1 MPLFNNLNAILGGV
15 NTLLERTLAQPAR
28 PRIQMIP
35 VNDVGMRLNT
45 FVQTLASSAPP
56 YPGQT
61 EPSRLTQ
68 QQQTALHSRFLYDI
82 ASIGT
87 DIDIRCADP
96 GKYVTWT
103 DNRQHL
109 VSLLKYGPEHPYP
122 AINLSLA
129 QRPDGSLEA
138 QTWLVRNMAT
148 PVIRGPVCPE
158 WPTGAPNELAGSH
171 ALEQFILD
179 RFGLQPT
186 KPATVER
193 VNAWFD
199 TMNYRVALA
208 ARTNPPKPGEVS
220 MRLTNGAFISHDT
233 FKQVCPDPMEQD
245 RFTALTAKVDLAW
258 GHGLTGMLDSN
269 PETIK
274 EACDHWNDPKHWQD
288 AASHAQLYDAPGDG
302 AIDANIGTLAKA
314 DVDNLIMV
322 WGNRRDEVCPGETPT
337 AIADHILGFNRID
350 PVEQPAWEA
359 ALARRVAPT
368 ALLVRDHPVP
378 SSAFAAVTL
387 RSKAPEDTS
396 APAPAP
402 RPTTQE
408 QANPAPSK
416 QTDQTT
422 REQADTTPQETTGPA
437 PQETTGPAPQE
448 TTGPAPQETT
458 RPAPQETT
466 GPAPQEQANPTPTET
481 ESYPDPVNADPYANP
496 VDQTPDPNAAGQQP
510 HEPTAQSGPTVG

>member
-15 NTLLERTLAQPAR
+15 NTLLDRTLAQPAR

-35 VNDVGMRLNT
+35 VNEVGMRLNT

-87 DIDIRCADP
+87 DIDVRCADP

-122 AINLSLA
+122 AINISLA
-129 QRPDGSLEA
+129 HRPDGSLEA
-138 QTWLVRNMAT
+138 QTWLVRNPTT

-179 RFGLQPT
+179 RFGLRPT

-208 ARTNPPKPGEVS
+208 ARTNPPKPGEIS
-220 MRLTNGAFISHDT
+220 MRLTNGAFIGLDT

-274 EACDHWNDPKHWQD
+274 EACDHWDDPKHWQN
-288 AASHAQLYDAPGDG
+288 AATHAQLYGTPGGG
-302 AIDANIGTLAKA
+302 AIDANIGILAKA

-322 WGNRRDEVCPGETPT
+322 WGNRLDEVCPGETPT

-368 ALLVRDHPVP
+368 ALLVRDHPIP

-387 RSKAPEDTS
+387 RSKAPEPFGVDTNT
-396 APAPAP
+396 PAPAP
-402 RPTTQE
+402 QPAATQE

-416 QTDQTT
+416 QTD
-422 REQADTTPQETTGPA
+422 RTPQEQAEPA
-437 PQETTGPAPQE
+437 PQETAEPT
-448 TTGPAPQETT
+448 
-458 RPAPQETT
+458 
-466 GPAPQEQANPTPTET
+466 PQEQANPAPPET
-481 ESYPDPVNADPYANP
+481 ESYPDPVNADPYTNP
-496 VDQTPDPNAAGQQP
+496 VDQAPDPNVAGQQP
-510 HEPTAQSGPTVG
+510 HGPTAQSGPTVG